1 MGAVAFNAKE
11 AFLVAKGFGEKGSH
25 EYVVKAQVLGG
36 GRGLGYF
43 KENNFKSGVHIVD
56 SA

>member
-1 MGAVAFNAKE
+1 MHSFKVPIPLGNVAFSSEEAYKKAKQM
-11 AFLVAKGFGEKGSH
+11 SP

-43 KENNFKSGVHIVD
+43 KENQF
-56 SA
+56 